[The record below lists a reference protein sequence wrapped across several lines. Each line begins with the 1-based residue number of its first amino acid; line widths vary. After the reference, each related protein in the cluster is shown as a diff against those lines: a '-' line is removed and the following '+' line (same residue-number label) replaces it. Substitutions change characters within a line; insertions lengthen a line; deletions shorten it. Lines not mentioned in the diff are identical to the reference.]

1 MSPLMPGAR
10 QLKGGD
16 AMGSKKYATAYYSF
30 ATDGG
35 AVGDITLRGDSLP
48 SGAIITEAL
57 LHVDT
62 ILTSGGAATVAIKS
76 EGAADIQAAA
86 AISGAPWSTAGAKRA
101 SLVATSAPVK
111 TTAARNIVATVA
123 VAALTAGK
131 FSVVV
136 EYVELVAGP

>member
-1 MSPLMPGAR
+1 MPSIEGAR
-10 QLKGGD
+10 KLQGGAG
-16 AMGSKKYATAYYSF
+16 AMGHKKYAVGYYDF

-48 SGAIITEAL
+48 SGAIITDAL

-62 ILTSGGAATVAIKS
+62 ILTSGGAATVAIKVES
-76 EGAADIQAAA
+76 AADINAAD
-86 AISGAPWSTAGAKRA
+86 AIGGAPWSTTGAKRA
-101 SLVATSAPVK
+101 DFTATTAPVK

-123 VAALTAGK
+123 AAALTAGK

-136 EYVELVAGP
+136 EYVELIAGP

>member
-1 MSPLMPGAR
+1 MPGAR

-16 AMGSKKYATAYYSF
+16 AMGSKKYAVGYYSF

-35 AVGDITLRGDSLP
+35 AVGTITLRGDTIP
-48 SGAIITEAL
+48 SGAIITDAL

-62 ILTSGGAATVAIKS
+62 APTSAGAATVSVGS
-76 EGAADIQAAA
+76 EAAADIQAAA
-86 AISGAPWSTAGAKRA
+86 AISGAPWSTAGAKRG
-101 SLVATSAPVK
+101 SLTATAAPVK
-111 TTAARNIVATVA
+111 TTAARSITIVVGT
-123 VAALTAGK
+123 AALTAGK

>member
-1 MSPLMPGAR
+1 MSLIPAAR

-16 AMGSKKYATAYYSF
+16 AMGQKKYAVGYYSF
-30 ATDGG
+30 ALDGG
-35 AVGDITLRGDSLP
+35 AISTITLRGDTIP
-48 SGAIITEAL
+48 SGALIVDAL

-62 ILTSGGAATVAIKS
+62 VLTSGDAATVSVGS
-76 EGAADIQAAA
+76 EAAADINAAVA
-86 AISGAPWSTAGAKRA
+86 YSGVPWSAAGVKRA
-101 SLVATSAPVK
+101 TFVATTAPIK
-111 TTAARNIVATVA
+111 TTAARSISIAIA